1 MTSTPRRLMASRD
14 GSTAVE
20 FALLAP
26 MLLLLLA
33 GVVDVSRLISQT
45 MQVRAAAQAGAD
57 WAQRNGWD
65 AAGVTT
71 AVASATTLPSVAAA
85 PAPSLV
91 RACVSGGQITATSA
105 TTCASGAPVG
115 EFVSVGARAPFRGL
129 VPWPGLVLP
138 DTLSATAMVRV
149 R

>member
-1 MTSTPRRLMASRD
+1 MNSTPRRLIESRD

-33 GVVDVSRLISQT
+33 GLIDVSRLISQT

-57 WAQRNGWD
+57 WAQRYGWN
-65 AAGVTT
+65 AAGVQS
-71 AVASATTLPSVAAA
+71 AVASATALSSVVAT
-85 PAPSLV
+85 PAPTQV
-91 RACVSGGQITATSA
+91 RACVSGGQLVETTASE
-105 TTCASGAPVG
+105 CAAGVPSG
-115 EFVSVGARAPFRGL
+115 EFVKVAAQAPFQGIL
-129 VPWPGLVLP
+129 PWPGIVLP
-138 DTLSATAMVRV
+138 ETLAASAMVRV